1 MRLWLGKNVSLQTSL
16 KRNPSNVF
24 YIFLLNV
31 NFKNLIIG
39 LYILII
45 FFILTKFQEDKK
57 INSYV
62 INDMFKFQVFTV
74 KNYAQK

>member
-1 MRLWLGKNVSLQTSL
+1 MRLWLGENVSLQTSL

-31 NFKNLIIG
+31 NFENLIIG

-45 FFILTKFQEDKK
+45 FSILTKFQEDKK

-62 INDMFKFQVFTV
+62 INDMFKIQIFVV
-74 KNYAQK
+74 KNYTQK